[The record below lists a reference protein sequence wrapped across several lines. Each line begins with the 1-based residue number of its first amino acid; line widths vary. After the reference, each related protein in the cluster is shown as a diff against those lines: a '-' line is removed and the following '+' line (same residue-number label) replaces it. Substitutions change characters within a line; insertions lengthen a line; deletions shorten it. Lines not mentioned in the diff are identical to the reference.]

1 MTRKIIGA
9 LALAL
14 LVPATLSAQQ
24 ERRRG
29 GQAGDLDRERPN
41 VARALVANREAL
53 ALDADQV
60 SRLESLAQQAEQ
72 RRGELRT
79 LREQFGQGTELT
91 EEQRGQLRESM
102 RSAMQSEREVRDG
115 IRAVLTVEQAD
126 RVAELGA
133 ALGSLGRD
141 RPARGARSLRNQR
154 SGPGNDIP
162 RFRAG
167 SQRGRRWAPPF
178 RGAPG
183 PQPPTS
189 MPRRRGT

>member
-24 ERRRG
+24 ERRRAGPPG
-29 GQAGDLDRERPN
+29 GLDRERPN

-53 ALDADQV
+53 GLDAEQV
-60 SRLESLAQQAEQ
+60 SRLESLAQQTEQ
-72 RRGELRT
+72 RRGEMRT
-79 LREQFGQGTELT
+79 LREQFGQATELT

-126 RVAELGA
+126 RLEVLGA

-141 RPARGARSLRNQR
+141 RGARGARSLRNQR
-154 SGPGNDIP
+154 SGPGAGMQ
-162 RFRAG
+162 RFRAE
-167 SQRGRRWAPPF
+167 RGNRWAPPF
-178 RGAPG
+178 RRGPG
-183 PQPPTS
+183 PRTRP
-189 MPRRRGT
+189 MPRGRGTV